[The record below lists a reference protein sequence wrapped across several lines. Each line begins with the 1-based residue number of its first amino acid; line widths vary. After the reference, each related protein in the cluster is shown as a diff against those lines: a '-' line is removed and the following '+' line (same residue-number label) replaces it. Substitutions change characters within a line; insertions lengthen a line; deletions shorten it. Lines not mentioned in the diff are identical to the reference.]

1 MNETINSTYK
11 MSTTHSVITKLVLVK
26 MRIFSHTSLSR
37 QEPHKQK
44 YPYKTNVPSCLLS
57 KYFPPLITVR
67 YDTLSGSKL
76 VGTPA
81 VVTHGHSS
89 KHNTHNDIHTQQE
102 THTQTHIP
110 TCTHPLTSTQHCH
123 PDPSQH
129 QTHS

>member
-1 MNETINSTYK
+1 M
-11 MSTTHSVITKLVLVK
+11 
-26 MRIFSHTSLSR
+26 
-37 QEPHKQK
+37 
-44 YPYKTNVPSCLLS
+44 LS

-102 THTQTHIP
+102 THTNTHPNLYTSTYIHSTLSSRSIP
-110 TCTHPLTSTQHCH
+110 TPDTLINEMKSNKFLNGYLEAVMAALYHHTDTHLGLTVA
-123 PDPSQH
+123 
-129 QTHS
+129 